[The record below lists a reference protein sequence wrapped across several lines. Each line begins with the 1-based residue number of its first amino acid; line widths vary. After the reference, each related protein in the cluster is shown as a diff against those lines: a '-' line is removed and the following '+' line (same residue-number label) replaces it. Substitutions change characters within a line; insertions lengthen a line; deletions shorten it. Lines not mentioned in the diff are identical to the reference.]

1 MSLKSFHIIF
11 ILVSSLFS
19 IIFSCWCYNQWSLY
33 EDNQYL
39 VYLSIGIVLCVS
51 LLVYG
56 RWFLKEIAELNV
68 Q

>member
-19 IIFSCWCYNQWSLY
+19 IIFSYWCYNQWSLY
-33 EDNQYL
+33 QDNQYL

-56 RWFLKEIAELNV
+56 RWFLKEITELNV

>member
-19 IIFSCWCYNQWSLY
+19 IIFSYWCYNQWSLY
-33 EDNQYL
+33 KDNQYL

-56 RWFLKEIAELNV
+56 KWFLKEITDLNV

>member
-19 IIFSCWCYNQWSLY
+19 IIFSYWCYNQWSLY
-33 EDNQYL
+33 QDNQYL

>member
-19 IIFSCWCYNQWSLY
+19 IFFSYWCYNQWSLS
-33 EDNQYL
+33 EDSQYL

>member
-19 IIFSCWCYNQWSLY
+19 IIFSYWCYNQWSLY
-33 EDNQYL
+33 EDSQYL

-56 RWFLKEIAELNV
+56 RWFLKEITELNV

>member
-19 IIFSCWCYNQWSLY
+19 IIFSYWCYNQWSLY

>member
-11 ILVSSLFS
+11 ILVSSLAS
-19 IIFSCWCYNQWSLY
+19 LIFSYWCYNQWAQY

-39 VYLSIGIVLCVS
+39 IYLSISVFLCVS

-56 RWFLKEIAELNV
+56 KWFIKELAAINAS
-68 Q
+68 